1 MPRFLLP
8 WLICLSAA
16 PSALLAQAKP
26 DDAWPCEQVLQPAL
40 SAAAIW
46 AGPDPEVAMQSWQAM
61 PDVAALTS
69 GIAPRWVEL
78 DAAQARIKTFAQG
91 LEPSE
96 KAAKLTALFAGL
108 FQHIDGERSA
118 IILGVGNYHR
128 RQQALAQR
136 IADNWAAL
144 DATPKP
150 DAETAQTIR
159 RQLDWDARVFD
170 ERQRLLPQMCEQ
182 PGLLE
187 RRLFALA
194 RTITNAL
201 PE

>member
-8 WLICLSAA
+8 VLLCLSAA
-16 PSALLAQAKP
+16 PAALLAQETP

-46 AGPDPEVAMQSWQAM
+46 AGPDPQEAMQTWQAM
-61 PDVAALTS
+61 PDVAALTG
-69 GIAPRWVEL
+69 GIAPRWVEM
-78 DAAQARIKTFAQG
+78 DAAQSRIKAFAQS

-96 KAAKLTALFAGL
+96 KAARLTALFAGL
-108 FQHIDGERSA
+108 FQRIDAERSA
-118 IILGVGNYHR
+118 IIQGVGKYHR
-128 RQQALAQR
+128 RQEALAQR
-136 IADNWAAL
+136 IAGNWAAL
-144 DATPKP
+144 EATPQP
-150 DAETAQTIR
+150 DAETAQAIR
-159 RQLDWDARVFD
+159 RQLDWDARIFD

-194 RTITNAL
+194 RAIANEL
-201 PE
+201 PD